1 VFLHKKL
8 NLHSKHSCSQ
18 PLESITG
25 FISSFPTIQ
34 GNLPKPVNRGCI
46 QRKTWCMGP
55 YAGVIVE
62 ERGERRRKRKGKN
75 IKKKIKQ

>member
-1 VFLHKKL
+1 
-8 NLHSKHSCSQ
+8 
-18 PLESITG
+18 
-25 FISSFPTIQ
+25 
-34 GNLPKPVNRGCI
+34 
-46 QRKTWCMGP
+46 MGP